1 MSERKHWVAW
11 DFDQPARYVAE
22 DIVLE
27 INDMLKDKGI
37 TIGSWIDTDDDEW
50 AYKFELWLNEKGDRN
65 EKI

>member
-1 MSERKHWVAW
+1 MTERKKHWVAW

-27 INDMLKDKGI
+27 INNMLKDKGI

-50 AYKFELWLNEKGDRN
+50 AYKFELWLDENNKNE
-65 EKI
+65 